1 MNKKEEYIHQP
12 RLTINQEIKIKNN
25 NNKNNF
31 MILLNS
37 NDISHYQ
44 IYQLCYIY
52 LFTIHFFIT
61 LICLNKK

>member
-1 MNKKEEYIHQP
+1 MNNKEEYIHQP
-12 RLTINQEIKIKNN
+12 RLKINQEIKIKNN

-44 IYQLCYIY
+44 ILPAMYIFSLY
-52 LFTIHFFIT
+52 ISPYHQIT
-61 LICLNKK
+61 